1 MISNKYIGIIFF
13 ILSIFLLFGIFF
25 SIGMIKNPFKR
36 NELRIEKTNILVDD
50 IKIISQ
56 LFTSSYYTEIVVDS
70 TKRTP
75 GYFSDNVYEL
85 VIIARGTSY
94 VGTDLS
100 ELDSSKI
107 KIIRINDKMECEI
120 EIPTAK
126 IFNTVINPSGF
137 TIFNDDGGFT
147 TEEVQSLKNKAV
159 QKIEQ
164 SALYNDIL
172 EKANKRSIKLF
183 EDLLFGMGY
192 SKVTIHIKWEIFYS

>member
-1 MISNKYIGIIFF
+1 MIGKKYIWIIIF
-13 ILSIFLLFGIFF
+13 ILSIFLLFGVFLSLGI
-25 SIGMIKNPFKR
+25 MKNPFKR

-75 GYFSDNVYEL
+75 GYFLDNVYEI

-107 KIIRINDKMECEI
+107 KVTKIDNKMECQI

-126 IFNTVINPSGF
+126 IFNTVVNPSGF
-137 TIFNDDGGFT
+137 TIFNDTGGFT

-164 SALYNDIL
+164 SAIYNDIL
-172 EKANKRSIKLF
+172 GKANKRSVKLF
-183 EDLLFGMGY
+183 EDLLLGMGF
-192 SKVTIHIKWEIFYS
+192 SKVTIYIK

>member
-1 MISNKYIGIIFF
+1 MISNKYFGIIFF

-25 SIGMIKNPFKR
+25 TIGMIKNPFKR
-36 NELRIEKTNILVDD
+36 NELRIEKTNVLVDD

-56 LFTSSYYTEIVVDS
+56 LFTSSYYTEIVVDT

-75 GYFSDNVYEL
+75 GYFSDNIYEL

-100 ELDSSKI
+100 GLDTSKI
-107 KIIRINDKMECEI
+107 EITKINGKLECTL
-120 EIPTAK
+120 EIPAAK

-192 SKVTIHIKWEIFYS
+192 SKVTIHIK

>member
-25 SIGMIKNPFKR
+25 TIGMIKNPFKR
-36 NELRIEKTNILVDD
+36 NELRIEKTNVLVDD

-56 LFTSSYYTEIVVDS
+56 LFTSSYYTEIVVDT

-75 GYFSDNVYEL
+75 GYFSDNIYEL

-192 SKVTIHIKWEIFYS
+192 SKVTIHIK

>member
-1 MISNKYIGIIFF
+1 
-13 ILSIFLLFGIFF
+13 
-25 SIGMIKNPFKR
+25 MIKNPFKR

-75 GYFSDNVYEL
+75 GYFSKNVYEI

-100 ELDSSKI
+100 ELDSSNIKVTKI
-107 KIIRINDKMECEI
+107 DNKIECQI
-120 EIPTAK
+120 EIPPAK
-126 IFNTVINPSGF
+126 IFNTVVNPSGF

-164 SALYNDIL
+164 SAIHNDIL

-183 EDLLFGMGY
+183 EDLLLGMGF
-192 SKVTIHIKWEIFYS
+192 SKVTIYIK